1 MARGIFER
9 GENVNITLYQ
19 FAKKLNSTARPS
31 GTAKGVSGQLR
42 ESCSILA
49 PEVGFT
55 TFGQTESPNAWN
67 YAYIPDFG
75 RFYFID
81 NWTWSRGMWYANMTV
96 DPLASWRTEIACSSE
111 YIVRAASAV
120 NPDIIDT
127 TYPTLSYARLARQ
140 DLPAIYTDN
149 VQGGT
154 FIFGVQASGYNAFGS
169 TTTIACKAESF
180 KKLMTKLLSD
190 TDYLD
195 IDPNEI
201 SGNLAKA
208 LFNPIQYFS
217 FAYWLPFGAAFP
229 DASAVETVPVGWWKL
244 DVGDKFWVL
253 DANNDSLKYRF
264 DVAIPK
270 HTAADYKHSYL
281 KAAPYSTYKMYM
293 PGFGLID
300 IDSSRLYNTDRLY
313 GSLAIDLY
321 TGNAVLEL
329 SAREDYAA
337 AFQTLT
343 GNVSVQ
349 IQIGQIAS
357 MVNTAGGVVQAVTG
371 GLVAGAQSFF
381 QQAQDIT
388 RKVHDWINGADSVGI
403 DQNAASIANG
413 IQSGAQQAT
422 AESVSKGGQGS
433 VVEYG
438 YKPYLL
444 GKFWYLVGEAPEHRG
459 YPVCETRKIGSLS
472 GYVMCADSDF
482 SAPATSME
490 ISAIRDYL
498 NNGFYF
504 E

>member
-1 MARGIFER
+1 M
-9 GENVNITLYQ
+9 NITLYQ
-19 FAKKLNSTARPS
+19 FAKKLNSTARPK
-31 GTAKGVSGQLR
+31 GTAKGVQGQLR

-55 TFGQTESPNAWN
+55 AFGQTESPNAWN

-81 NWTWSRGMWYANMTV
+81 NWTWARGMWYANMTV
-96 DPLASWRTEIACSSE
+96 DPLASWRAEIANSTE

-208 LFNPIQYFS
+208 LFNPVQYFS

-229 DASAVETVPVGWWKL
+229 DASAVESVPVGWWKL
-244 DVGDKFWVL
+244 DVGGKFWVL

-264 DVAIPK
+264 NVAIPK
-270 HTAADYKHSYL
+270 HPSADYKHSYL

-329 SAREDYAA
+329 SAREDYAV

-343 GNVSVQ
+343 SNVSVQ

-388 RKVHDWINGADSVGI
+388 RKVHDWINGANSVGL

-459 YPVCETRKIGSLS
+459 YPVCEKRKIGSLP
-472 GYVMCADSDF
+472 GYIMCSDSDF

>member
-1 MARGIFER
+1 M
-9 GENVNITLYQ
+9 NITLYQ
-19 FAKKLNSTARPS
+19 FSKRLNSTKRPN

-42 ESCSILA
+42 ESCSMLA

-55 TFGQTESPNAWN
+55 AFGQTESPHAWN

-81 NWTWSRGMWYANMTV
+81 NWTWARGMWYASMTV
-96 DPLASWRTEIACSSE
+96 DPLATWRTEIADSTE

-120 NPDIIDT
+120 NPNIIDT

-169 TTTIACKAESF
+169 TTTIACKADSF

-229 DASAVETVPVGWWKL
+229 DAAAVESVPVGWWTL
-244 DVGDKFWVL
+244 DVGGKFWVL

-264 DVAIPK
+264 NVTIPK
-270 HTAADYKHSYL
+270 HPSADSKHSYL
-281 KAAPYSTYKMYM
+281 KAAPYSTYKIYM
-293 PGFGLID
+293 PGFGVVD
-300 IDSSRLYNTDRLY
+300 VDSSRLYNTSRLY
-313 GSLAIDLY
+313 ASLAIDLY

-329 SAREDYAA
+329 SAREDYTT

-343 GNVSVQ
+343 GNVAVQ

-357 MVNTAGGVVQAVTG
+357 MVNSSGGIVQAVAGGV
-371 GLVAGAQSFF
+371 VAGAQSFF

-388 RKVHDWINGADSVGI
+388 RKIHDWINGANNVGL
-403 DQNAASIANG
+403 DQNATAIANG

-444 GKFWYLVGEAPEHRG
+444 GKFWDLVGESPEHRG
-459 YPVCETRKIGSLS
+459 YPVCDNRKIGSLS
-472 GYVMCADSDF
+472 GFVMCSDSDF

-490 ISAIRDYL
+490 ISAIREHL

>member
-1 MARGIFER
+1 M
-9 GENVNITLYQ
+9 NITLYQ
-19 FAKKLNSTARPS
+19 FAKKLNSTARPN
-31 GTAKGVSGQLR
+31 GTAKGVQGQLR

-55 TFGQTESPNAWN
+55 AFGQTESPREWN

-81 NWTWSRGMWYANMTV
+81 NWTWARGMWYANMTV
-96 DPLASWRTEIACSSE
+96 DPLASWRPEIANSSE

-140 DLPAIYTDN
+140 DLPSIYTDN

-154 FIFGVQASGYNAFGS
+154 FVFGVQASGYNAFGS
-169 TTTIACKAESF
+169 TITIACKPGAF
-180 KKLMTKLLSD
+180 KQLMTKLLSD

-229 DASAVETVPVGWWKL
+229 DSSAVETVPVGWWKL

-264 DVAIPK
+264 NVAIPK
-270 HTAADYKHSYL
+270 HPSADYKHSYL

-321 TGNAVLEL
+321 TGNTVLEL
-329 SAREDYAA
+329 SAHKDYTT

-343 GNVSVQ
+343 GNVAVQ
-349 IQIGQIAS
+349 IQIGQITS
-357 MVNTAGGVVQAVTG
+357 MINTAGGVVQAVTG

-388 RKVHDWINGADSVGI
+388 RKVHDWINGANNVGL

-444 GKFWYLVGEAPEHRG
+444 GKFWHLVGEAPEHRG
-459 YPVCETRKIGSLS
+459 YPVCEIRKIGSLT

-490 ISAIRDYL
+490 IGAIRDYL